1 MESTDKK
8 KAPSSRYRRIEQF
21 HPAALKLSLSRK
33 RKGIMKLAKLVLLSA
48 CFLTL
53 SRSGSADSILVGT
66 NLANLAAGAGL
77 CPSDSNCTDLR
88 QQFTFTSPV
97 VIDQIKVVTEQYGA
111 FFDSYPGGDFTVAL
125 GGFVGSGEFPPN
137 STGDIVPQL
146 FDFANLDISL
156 NPGTY
161 YLNVTGGNVAWAH
174 APPLLTSAG
183 TIGQGQECDPT
194 LGCRWQSTDSTFAME
209 IDGTIA
215 TPEPSTFALLATGIL
230 GLAGATRGKFSRT

>member
-1 MESTDKK
+1 
-8 KAPSSRYRRIEQF
+8 
-21 HPAALKLSLSRK
+21 
-33 RKGIMKLAKLVLLSA
+33 MKLAKLVLLIA

-53 SRSGSADSILVGT
+53 SRPGLADSILVGT
-66 NLANLAAGAGL
+66 NLANLTAGAGL

-97 VIDQIKVVTEQYGA
+97 VIDEIKVVTEQYGY
-111 FFDSYPGGDFTVAL
+111 FGTFYPGGDFTVAL

-174 APPLLTSAG
+174 APPLLTTAG

-209 IDGTIA
+209 IDGTLV
-215 TPEPSTFALLATGIL
+215 TPEPSSWLLLSTGLLSVCAIARRKVRH
-230 GLAGATRGKFSRT
+230 LAV